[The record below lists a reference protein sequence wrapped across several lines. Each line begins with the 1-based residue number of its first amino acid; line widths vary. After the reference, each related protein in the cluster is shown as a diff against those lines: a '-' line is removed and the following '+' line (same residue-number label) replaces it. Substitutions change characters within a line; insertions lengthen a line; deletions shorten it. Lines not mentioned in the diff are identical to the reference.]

1 MNARDHVAM
10 RMKNTNLRAI
20 ADAYKRTAIGI
31 RTCENFGMLSQYLL
45 HRCPPTR
52 IDYEP
57 STWRASARAVHDKQV
72 PGNHNTCVT
81 TFAGV
86 VANELQKIISGRSC

>member
-1 MNARDHVAM
+1 M
-10 RMKNTNLRAI
+10 RINERQSAFEPVKILECYPNTFY
-20 ADAYKRTAIGI
+20 D
-31 RTCENFGMLSQYLL
+31 
-45 HRCPPTR
+45 RCPPNR

-57 STWRASARAVHDKQV
+57 STWRASVRAVHDKQV

-86 VANELQKIISGRSC
+86 VANELQKIISGRSCSPECDSAPR